1 MEVFTLKKYLFVLLA
16 IVLLFAISA
25 CSEKDNSTEPQI
37 LGYLLEQFVE
47 AQAIHQITDPSSPDS
62 LDFRGLYNY
71 EIVAADDYSPRDRTT
86 TAGYDLDWAVFK
98 TGYMVPAEQFRTR
111 FLDGN
116 TPGAFSVT
124 NANRIR
130 VYRRI
135 VVEDSLG
142 SGHYKELR
150 ALPIHSVE
158 NWDGIQ
164 EEAIKLSDL
173 ISDHSGFSYIM
184 LVAADGFAR
193 GYSPEQIAD
202 GYYLLE
208 SERTTFPSFNAEMSN
223 SLKRFKYVD
232 RIQLNMAFGATLPQY
247 LNADN
252 TEADLS
258 ITLPELYDAYNATV
272 LENN

>member
-1 MEVFTLKKYLFVLLA
+1 MNKYLFVLLA
-16 IVLLFAISA
+16 IALLFAVSA
-25 CSEKDNSTEPQI
+25 CSEKDNILEPEI
-37 LGYLLEQFVE
+37 LGYLLEQFVD
-47 AQAIHQITDPSSPDS
+47 AQAIHQITDPTDEDS
-62 LDFRGLYNY
+62 LDFRSLYNY
-71 EIVAADDYSPRDRTT
+71 EIVATDDYSPRSRLE
-86 TAGYDLDWAVFK
+86 TAGYDLDWAVLK
-98 TGYMVPAEQFRTR
+98 TGYMVPSDQFRTR
-111 FLDGN
+111 FLDSN
-116 TPGAFSVT
+116 IPGAFYVK

-142 SGHYKELR
+142 NGHYKELR
-150 ALPIHSVE
+150 ALPVHSVE
-158 NWDGIQ
+158 NWDGVQ

-173 ISDHSGFSYIM
+173 ISDHSGFSSIM

-202 GYYLLE
+202 GYYLLN

-232 RIQLNMAFGATLPQY
+232 KIQLNIAFGAALPQY

-252 TEADLS
+252 TNADLS
-258 ITLPELYDAYNATV
+258 ITLPELYDAYESTV
-272 LENN
+272 LETN